1 MPYYEVTI
9 VRTVVQK
16 TTVHVFVAKNTFSAT
31 NMEDA
36 QQVAFGREVHAD
48 DWETIT
54 EQSRVIQAVR
64 EEQDE

>member
-16 TTVHVFVAKNTFSAT
+16 TTVHVFSAT

-36 QQVAFGREVHAD
+36 QQVAFGREVHAE